1 MLAAPRQP
9 RPTTFT
15 NRQVANLFFWPCR
28 DQYDEVILEYFRC
41 TCGAVRK
48 CATGTGY
55 TNLMQHIRREH
66 PAFAEEMLAATPG
79 ETGSVVHYVRH
90 SAQNTCGWLELLIKC
105 NLPLSFCESKL
116 ARRYSNIK
124 PISVQTLR
132 RVLDAV
138 TRAVERS
145 IAAEMRERFGLVEPC
160 LRALRRRLRVVR
172 GGRRGPL
179 PSTLHGSTRQCGVR
193 RSVGRNAPS
202 YPERGAVAG
211 LQQTTGAVP
220 LPCRRQLF
228 RQPPPRYAHGRA
240 DADATNL
247 KPFRKITTEDDPRP
261 IIRQQTRWVSTF
273 AMLNRYFELLPFLD
287 TEDEAITELLP
298 SAGVTGLHASGYT

>member
-116 ARRYSNIK
+116 ARR
-124 PISVQTLR
+124 
-132 RVLDAV
+132 
-138 TRAVERS
+138 
-145 IAAEMRERFGLVEPC
+145 
-160 LRALRRRLRVVR
+160 
-172 GGRRGPL
+172 
-179 PSTLHGSTRQCGVR
+179 
-193 RSVGRNAPS
+193 
-202 YPERGAVAG
+202 
-211 LQQTTGAVP
+211 
-220 LPCRRQLF
+220 
-228 RQPPPRYAHGRA
+228 
-240 DADATNL
+240 
-247 KPFRKITTEDDPRP
+247 
-261 IIRQQTRWVSTF
+261 
-273 AMLNRYFELLPFLD
+273 
-287 TEDEAITELLP
+287 
-298 SAGVTGLHASGYT
+298 